1 MTRAPECIGDLVWRR
16 RWDSFEILVDTIDQ
30 SQSSGLPE
38 RGSRTTLDQPTR
50 RLPLSES
57 DCVRHRRTSADN
69 GSPRLNVRA
78 MVEENVDYSHVI
90 ATCGPVERSLGMA
103 ACGRCVDIG
112 AGGD

>member
-1 MTRAPECIGDLVWRR
+1 MTCAPERIGDLVWRR

-38 RGSRTTLDQPTR
+38 RGSRTTLDQPAR
-50 RLPLSES
+50 RSPLPKS

-78 MVEENVDYSHVI
+78 MVEENIDNPDVI
-90 ATCGPVERSLGMA
+90 ATGSPVERSLGMA
-103 ACGRCVDIG
+103 ACERCINIG